1 MINSIISRLNYFIY
15 IAALGLFMSCST
27 LPSGSKN
34 WAESTLKNLS
44 LRQKIGQMLIYRM
57 SMRLKDIP
65 STKWDE
71 IVELID
77 SDGLGG
83 VHLWYGDASSSL
95 TIMNEMQGRSRVP
108 ILFDADIEYGLNQRF
123 PMGTDLLP
131 LMAIAAT
138 GKPDNAY
145 EVGKI
150 IAKEARA
157 VGIQW
162 NFSPVVDVN
171 NNSANPIINVRS
183 FSEDPKI
190 VIDYGIQ
197 FMKGLQDHGMLATAK
212 HFPGHGDTETDSH
225 SSLAMISSDSL
236 RLWTIEIPP
245 FEAMINNGVDA
256 VMVGHIHAPDYQPD
270 SDRPASMDS
279 FWVNGI
285 LKNKLNFNGAIVT
298 DGMGMGG
305 ITKNYSDAFALVE
318 AVNAGCDIIIQN
330 YDIKGSINTLEKAVM
345 DGRISESRINESAL
359 KMLKMK
365 EKVGLHLNNNVYLE
379 NIQNN
384 LGHKEH
390 KSTAKRIASEAIT
403 CVKLDKPMIPLTQ
416 YQGQNLFV
424 IDIYDSEHKHSISSV
439 TKGLISSGLR
449 VKPYQIDGSDSEN
462 VLNVIINEIPENS
475 NVILNT
481 FVNYKARK
489 DKISLPPNELNFIK
503 NLLKKTTN
511 VVLGSL
517 GNPYIIQDFPDV
529 PVYICAYKNN
539 SLMQQAYLDALLGKI
554 KIDGKLP
561 VNIPGVVNIG
571 HGITIEMEKKKRKN
585 NQSKPGREVKQV
597 IPYELNANTENLSS
611 LLDKAIQN
619 KAWPG
624 CVLLGAKDGKIFIHE
639 ASGFHTYDKKRKVRE
654 SDIFDLASITKVIST
669 TSAIMKLYDENLLGI
684 DDLVID
690 HLPKFKGKQK
700 KYFDHKSKI
709 TIKHLLT
716 HTSGL
721 PPFRQYF
728 LMEGS
733 VDTRLDSIFNTEP
746 VFDLNEKMVYSD
758 VGIIIL
764 GKIIERVSKVGVDEY
779 VQSNIF
785 DPLGMNNTFFNPPKE
800 KLHRIVPTEI
810 DLKGNLIKGY
820 VHDENAYSI
829 GGVAGHAGLFSK
841 TKDLAIFSQMMLNKG
856 LYGWKRVFRTET
868 VELFTQ
874 RANII
879 EGDSRCLGWDSPS
892 GKASGGVYLSN
903 TSYGHTG
910 FTGTSLWIDPKN
922 DMIVILLTNSVH
934 PNRES
939 KSPNY
944 FDWRQKIHSAVYES
958 IGITEKNTDLQ
969 WRKEW

>member
-1 MINSIISRLNYFIY
+1 MISSIRKRPTY
-15 IAALGLFMSCST
+15 ILYSILLALVTSCAT
-27 LPSGSKN
+27 LPNGSKN
-34 WAESTLKNLS
+34 WAENTLKKLS
-44 LRQKIGQMLIYRM
+44 LREKIGQMLIYRM

-65 STKWDE
+65 SSKWKE
-71 IVELID
+71 IVDLID

-83 VHLWYGDASSSL
+83 VHLWYGEASSSL
-95 TIMNEMQGRSRVP
+95 TIMNEMQDRSSIP
-108 ILFDADIEYGLNQRF
+108 ILFDADIEYGLHQRF
-123 PMGTDLLP
+123 PKGTDLLP

-138 GKPDNAY
+138 NDPNNAY
-145 EVGKI
+145 DIGKV
-150 IAKEARA
+150 IAKESRA
-157 VGIQW
+157 VGIHW

-171 NNSANPIINVRS
+171 NNPANPIINVRS
-183 FSEDPKI
+183 FSEDPDM

-236 RLWTIEIPP
+236 RLWTLEIPP
-245 FEAMINNGVDA
+245 FQSMINSGVDA
-256 VMVGHIHAPDYQPD
+256 VMVGHIHAPDYQPE
-270 SDRPASMDS
+270 SDIPASMDP
-279 FWVNGI
+279 FWVNDI
-285 LKNKLNFNGAIVT
+285 LRNRLNFNGAIVT

-330 YDIKGSINTLEKAVM
+330 YDIRGSINTIEKAVM

-365 EKVGLHLNNNVYLE
+365 EKAGLHLKHNVSLE

-390 KSTAKRIASEAIT
+390 RATAKRIASEAIT
-403 CVKLDKPMIPLTQ
+403 CVKLDEAMLPLTQ
-416 YQGQNLFV
+416 YQDQNLFV
-424 IDIYDSEHKHSISSV
+424 IDIYDSEHNHSISSI
-439 TKGLISSGLR
+439 TKGLMSSGLR
-449 VKPYQIDGSDSEN
+449 VRPYQVDGSDSEN
-462 VLNVIINEIPENS
+462 MLSVILNEIPENS
-475 NVILNT
+475 IVILNT

-489 DKISLPPNELNFIK
+489 DRISLPPNELNFIK
-503 NLLKKTTN
+503 NLLKKTN
-511 VVLGSL
+511 KVVLGSL
-517 GNPYIIQDFPDV
+517 GNPYIIQDLPDV

-539 SLMQQAYLDALLGKI
+539 SLMKQAYLDALLGKT

-561 VNIPGVVNIG
+561 VNIPEIAKIG
-571 HGITIEMEKKKRKN
+571 HGITIEMIEKKNKKL
-585 NQSKPGREVKQV
+585 QSKPGKEIKQV
-597 IPYELNANTENLSS
+597 IPYEVNANTENLSF
-611 LLDKAIQN
+611 LLNEAIQN

-624 CVLLGAKDGKIFIHE
+624 CVLLGSKDGKIFIHE
-639 ASGFHTYDKKRKVRE
+639 ASGFHTYDKKREVRE

-669 TSAIMKLYDENLLGI
+669 TSAIMKLYDNKLLDL
-684 DDLVID
+684 DDPVINY
-690 HLPKFKGKQK
+690 LPEFKGKQK
-700 KYFDHKSKI
+700 KYFDHKSSI
-709 TIKHLLT
+709 TIKDLLT

-728 LMEGS
+728 LMKGS
-733 VDTRLDSIFNTEP
+733 VDARLDSIYNTEP
-746 VFDLNEKMVYSD
+746 VFNLHETMVYSD

-764 GKIIERVSKVGVDEY
+764 GKIVETISKVKLDVF

-785 DPLGMNNTFFNPPKE
+785 DPLGMNNTFYNPPKE

-810 DLKGNLIKGY
+810 DPKGKLIKGY

-829 GGVAGHAGLFSK
+829 SGVAGHAGLFSK

-856 LYGWKRVFRTET
+856 LYGWKRIFRSET
-868 VELFTQ
+868 VDLFTQ
-874 RANII
+874 RSNII
-879 EGDSRCLGWDSPS
+879 QGDSRCLGWDSPS

-903 TSYGHTG
+903 ASYGHTG
-910 FTGTSLWIDPKN
+910 FTGTSLWIDPEN
-922 DMIVILLTNSVH
+922 DMIVILLTNAVH
-934 PNRES
+934 PDRES
-939 KSPNY
+939 KTPNY

-958 IGITEKNTDLQ
+958 IGLTEKNPDLQ